1 MLINKVKTDF
11 SEMLCDVFNG
21 ATIMLGG
28 FGEAGSPIE
37 LIHALIDNGAKDL
50 TIIANNAGNGRVGLG
65 ALIGQRQVKK
75 VICSFAKS
83 AKAITFPELYNNGE
97 IELEVVPQGTLAE
110 RIRAAGSGIP
120 AFYTATAVGTPLAK
134 GKEEKVF
141 NNKKYILEEALSAD
155 FAFIKADVADRYG
168 NLTFNRTARNF
179 NPIMCMA
186 AKQSLI
192 QTKKIIEPD
201 ETNPEHV
208 ITPGIFVQKI
218 IQVENPII
226 ESNAIEEGIIYP

>member
-37 LIHALIDNGAKDL
+37 LIHALIDHGAKDL

-141 NNKKYILEEALSAD
+141 NNKEYILEEALSAD

-168 NLTFNRTARNF
+168 NLTFNKTARNF

-201 ETNPEHV
+201 KTNPEHV

-226 ESNAIEEGIIYP
+226 ESNAIEEGVIYP

>member
-37 LIHALIDNGAKDL
+37 LIHALIDHGAKDL

-141 NNKKYILEEALSAD
+141 NNKKYILEEALYAD

-168 NLTFNRTARNF
+168 NLTFNKTARNF

-226 ESNAIEEGIIYP
+226 ESNAIEEGIIYA

>member
-11 SEMLCDVFNG
+11 TEMLCDVFNG

-37 LIHALIDNGAKDL
+37 LIHALIDHGAKDL

-168 NLTFNRTARNF
+168 NLTFNKTARNF

>member
-37 LIHALIDNGAKDL
+37 LIHALIDHGAKDL

-168 NLTFNRTARNF
+168 NLTFNKTARNF

>member
-1 MLINKVKTDF
+1 MLINKVKTDI

-37 LIHALIDNGAKDL
+37 LIHALIDHGAKDL

-168 NLTFNRTARNF
+168 NLTFNKTARNF

>member
-1 MLINKVKTDF
+1 MLINKVKTNF
-11 SEMLCDVFNG
+11 SEMLCDVFSG

-37 LIHALIDNGAKDL
+37 LIHALIDHGAKDL

-168 NLTFNRTARNF
+168 NLTFNKTARNF

>member
-75 VICSFAKS
+75 VICAFAKS

-168 NLTFNRTARNF
+168 NLTFNKTARNF

>member
-1 MLINKVKTDF
+1 MLINKVKIDF

-37 LIHALIDNGAKDL
+37 LIHALIDHVAKDL

-168 NLTFNRTARNF
+168 NLTFNKTARNF

>member
-1 MLINKVKTDF
+1 MLINKVKTNF

-37 LIHALIDNGAKDL
+37 LIHALIDHGAKDL

-168 NLTFNRTARNF
+168 NLTFNKTARNF

>member
-37 LIHALIDNGAKDL
+37 LIHALIDHGAKDL

-141 NNKKYILEEALSAD
+141 NNKKYILEEALYAD

-168 NLTFNRTARNF
+168 NLTFNKTARNF